1 MSPPRT
7 GARRTRA
14 LSVTTAMARCRV
26 FRYKRKPVSPLHL
39 IAAVS
44 DAVAE
49 LDQYDLSGWCRYT

>member
-1 MSPPRT
+1 
-7 GARRTRA
+7 
-14 LSVTTAMARCRV
+14 
-26 FRYKRKPVSPLHL
+26 VSPLHL